1 MLFDKLTRVI
11 DMQPCE
17 SHSVYRRL
25 SNLICLLDKA
35 LSFYKVSLEVARNVE
50 PRYLYRA
57 VNTRFSPTLS
67 RGFLLP

>member
-25 SNLICLLDKA
+25 SNLNCLLDKA
-35 LSFYKVSLEVARNVE
+35 LSFYKVSFEVAHKEIRDT
-50 PRYLYRA
+50 LRA